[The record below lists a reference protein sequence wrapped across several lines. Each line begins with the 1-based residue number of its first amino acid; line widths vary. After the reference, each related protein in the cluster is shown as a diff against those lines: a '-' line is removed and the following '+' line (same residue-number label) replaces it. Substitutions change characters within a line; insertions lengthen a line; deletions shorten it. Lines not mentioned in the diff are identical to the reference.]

1 MSAGGCVCV
10 SVEFLL
16 GQDGVGEQGL
26 PCHDLFMANQLPWKK
41 HKKNDT
47 ASLHQVEPSHHPTL
61 QPKTRWA
68 ISNLHHSTTLKH
80 RGLAIPWARDWNSD
94 FQRWSSSLKAPKNYG
109 KCLSDSGVFWL
120 VGLLLDISMFK
131 NPSWNLE
138 IKSCWLT
145 YLFVWVYMCASLL
158 IHFSFQGQ
166 HSSEG
171 KKIRHIGPTFA
182 VSVLTC
188 SCLLGSSQINLQ
200 KLSKQR

>member
-41 HKKNDT
+41 HKKT
-47 ASLHQVEPSHHPTL
+47 TPLHSTKLSHLTIRPFNPRHGEPSVICTTPLPWSIVALQSLGLGIETL
-61 QPKTRWA
+61 TFSGGPRAWRHQKTMG
-68 ISNLHHSTTLKH
+68 NV
-80 RGLAIPWARDWNSD
+80 
-94 FQRWSSSLKAPKNYG
+94 
-109 KCLSDSGVFWL
+109 CDSGVFWL
-120 VGLLLDISMFK
+120 VSLLLDISMFK